1 MRKNPFKKKV
11 TRSAAVALLLGTATF
26 FNGCLSAD
34 FFKRTLE
41 ATVTQTALEF
51 LLDND
56 AVIDLFEDGATG
68 LNP

>member
-1 MRKNPFKKKV
+1 MKKNLRRSFIAV
-11 TRSAAVALLLGTATF
+11 TLLSSTVA

-41 ATVTQTALEF
+41 ATVTYGALEF

-56 AVIDLFEDGATG
+56 AVFDLFEDGATA

>member
-1 MRKNPFKKKV
+1 MKALQMKKK
-11 TRSAAVALLLGTATF
+11 TMRSAAVAALLGTAVI
-26 FNGCLSAD
+26 FNGCLGTD

-41 ATVTQTALEF
+41 ATVTYGALEF

-56 AVIDLFEDGATG
+56 AVFDLFEDGATG